1 MCINLD
7 VPLYW
12 HYESPIDVEGEFVED
27 SPSLTAGSQKM
38 LTGGDSMKRYDYVKT
53 LSLHQLAEFLALN
66 DIYITD
72 DPDDNAEWLGGEVDD
87 YERVD

>member
-1 MCINLD
+1 MGGGLR
-7 VPLYW
+7 VPIYF
-12 HYESPIDVEGEFVED
+12 YKNPYIDAEGEFVED

-72 DPDDNAEWLGGEVDD
+72 DPDDNAEWLGGEVED